1 MSACRKKPPE
11 GDKHLEQGRAYDG
24 VRVLSIKP
32 AQTRR
37 VLRAHGSEGGEKYRT
52 ATRPAELRV
61 IVAENGKKAILKDGV
76 VGELSTETQNS
87 MVWRKQENQRQG
99 ETFRAAKR
107 SFVRTHK
114 RPPKNP
120 RLYIVLFLNFHQPCA
135 WVADGISAV
144 GADA

>member
-1 MSACRKKPPE
+1 M
-11 GDKHLEQGRAYDG
+11 
-24 VRVLSIKP
+24 LSIKP

-52 ATRPAELRV
+52 ATHPAELRV
-61 IVAENGKKAILKDGV
+61 IVAENGKKPILKDGV

-87 MVWRKQENQRQG
+87 MVWRKQENQRKD

-114 RPPKNP
+114 RSKTP
-120 RLYIVLFLNFHQPCA
+120 RIFFGFDLNLHPLCA
-135 WVADGISAV
+135 WVADGICTV
-144 GADA
+144 GVDT